1 MPKRQ
6 ATDSDIKLFRNFRNT
21 FVNFLIL
28 FSVVA
33 PTPKT
38 SDLKILSGP
47 DFIYLDWPVPEEG
60 WASDFSIDI
69 ELMNSTLDDE
79 FEVGN
84 SKSVDIFT
92 NVDSFTSIGNISTIG
107 NFTNVG
113 NSTNV
118 GNLTN
123 IGSKRTY
130 RSSIVPPFNVSHL
143 IPEHQYKIVITTNL
157 NDKWKTTLVLEDVF
171 TTANNSKLPE
181 EIIGVSLTTVI
192 LLIFSE
198 EILKNLNLKKFY

>member
-1 MPKRQ
+1 MKSIQCIPRKQ
-6 ATDSDIKLFRNFRNT
+6 AIIYDIKFFSNIRNA
-21 FVNFLIL
+21 FVNFFIL

-92 NVDSFTSIGNISTIG
+92 NVDSFTSIGNISTIDNLKNVG

-113 NSTNV
+113 NYTNV

-181 EIIGVSLTTVI
+181 EIIGVSLTTS
-192 LLIFSE
+192 F
-198 EILKNLNLKKFY
+198 